1 MDGYTILAQMEH
13 ILGAEGLVWEEEDTI
28 YWEGEHVALDLSTST
43 LALRS
48 FTERGLAMRLDAPL
62 VAVALNLRGRA
73 LVRVDLPSSDTHTY
87 RPLSRRVELVDA
99 EPEGRVGILGKTRV
113 LVHSPAHSPDRGV
126 PYVLDGPVG
135 LRDIQILVED
145 AMKMADPADD
155 ADDCESGAHG
165 SGGLG
170 PPPWRSRAHDDLR
183 RAITMD
189 WPICQDCL
197 DKLEGA
203 GFPLSPLNPKE
214 W

>member
-1 MDGYTILAQMEH
+1 MDGHKILAQMEH
-13 ILGAEGLVWEEEDTI
+13 ILGAEGLVWEGDTI
-28 YWEGEHVALDLSTST
+28 SWEGEHVTLSPSTST
-43 LALRS
+43 LTLRS

-73 LVRVDLPSSDTHTY
+73 LARVDLPSSDTHTY

-99 EPEGRVGILGKTRV
+99 EPESRVGILGKTRV
-113 LVHSPAHSPDRGV
+113 LVHSLAHWPDSGV

-165 SGGLG
+165 SGGFG

-189 WPICQDCL
+189 WTICQDCL